1 MDRLTRTSRC
11 VRRLTA
17 VGALVPVLAITAC
30 SGQSNPPTSPSP
42 IANSAPLQPLAPVAG
57 STVLSFSGFNQ
68 ATLSVN
74 VGTSTSS
81 ALAQSFIDE
90 GKIHLSI
97 WVNASGVPV
106 PWVNGAA
113 GTWVRVDQAGG
124 GIPVVT
130 ALTSTVVDLDA
141 LAATFGPEIT
151 ANAAC
156 GATVTFRA
164 QYVSGGGSTKVATHF
179 STPTNYTITCGGAC
193 TTTFGQ
199 GYWKNHGNLWPVSS
213 LTLGTTSYTKAQ
225 LLSILNQDPGHGP
238 TANGLIILSYQL
250 IAAKLNRAN
259 GSPNTNN
266 VDAQIVAADTLIGG
280 FVAPPIGSGYLA
292 PNLVGTIKDA
302 LEAYNQSCSGSD

>member
-1 MDRLTRTSRC
+1 MDRSIRISRS
-11 VRRLTA
+11 VRGLA
-17 VGALVPVLAITAC
+17 VVGVLIPALALTAC
-30 SGQSNPPTSPSP
+30 SGQTQSTTSPSP

-57 STVLSFSGFNQ
+57 STALSFSGFNQ
-68 ATLSVN
+68 ATLSVT
-74 VGTSTSS
+74 VGTLTSS

-124 GIPVVT
+124 GITVVT
-130 ALTSTVVDLDA
+130 ARTSTLVDLDA
-141 LAATFGPEIT
+141 LATTFGPEIT
-151 ANAAC
+151 ANAKC
-156 GATVTFRA
+156 GDTVTFQA
-164 QYVSGGGSTKVATHF
+164 QYVTGGGGTKVATHF
-179 STPTNYTITCGGAC
+179 GTANFTITCGGAC
-193 TTTFGQ
+193 TTTLGQ
-199 GYWKNHGNLWPVSS
+199 GYWKNHGDLWPVSS

-225 LLSILNQDPGHGP
+225 LISILNEDPGHGP

-259 GSPNTNN
+259 GVPNTNN
-266 VDAQIVAADTLIGG
+266 VDAQIAAADALIGAL
-280 FVAPPIGSGYLA
+280 VVPPVGSGYKA

-302 LEAYNQSCSGSD
+302 LEAFNQSCSGSD